1 TATGSGTRDA
11 DQHNLAGVFIF
22 LGQDG
27 VAVFWLTSKNAS
39 FTCATQSSSAARQD
53 TCTGLFDGLDDG
65 LIRLDRDAAPSL
77 SKLNFK
83 WLAAGSCAQFSR
95 HETFGVQHARG
106 PAHAEFFYSGQHA
119 SRTTRIDQ
127 HVSTRKRQ
135 GSVQVQAIAFI
146 IGIEK
151 NLF

>member
-1 TATGSGTRDA
+1 
-11 DQHNLAGVFIF
+11 
-22 LGQDG
+22 
-27 VAVFWLTSKNAS
+27 
-39 FTCATQSSSAARQD
+39 
-53 TCTGLFDGLDDG
+53 
-65 LIRLDRDAAPSL
+65 APSL

-151 NLF
+151 NLFWTVLGQQFIGKGHTGTGATTVVQD